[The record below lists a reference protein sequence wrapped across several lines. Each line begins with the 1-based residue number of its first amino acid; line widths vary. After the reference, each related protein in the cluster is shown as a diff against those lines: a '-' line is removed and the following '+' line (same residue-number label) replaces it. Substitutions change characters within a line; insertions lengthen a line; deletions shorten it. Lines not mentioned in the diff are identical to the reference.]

1 MITPKAAA
9 LSYEKGRQSAP
20 KVVATGKGA
29 IAEAIVAK
37 AKEFGVPLFANS
49 ALVDSLV
56 DMKLDSEIPQEL
68 YSAVVEV
75 FIWLNKV
82 NAKH

>member
-1 MITPKAAA
+1 MALSKAAA
-9 LSYEKGRQSAP
+9 LSYEKERQNAP
-20 KVVATGKGA
+20 KVVAVGKGA

-37 AKEFGVPLFANS
+37 AKEFDVPLFANS

-75 FIWLNKV
+75 FIWLNRV